1 MGVHCRRRGASGG
14 LRVGRVNDQLALGYV
29 FGLGMVAVFNPCGFA
44 MLPAWIAYFLTAE
57 DEPARPDRRVLRALA
72 VGAVLTGGFVVVF
85 LALGLVIQLASVTF
99 IERLPWLSIVLGAA
113 MVVLAVW
120 VLLGHDL
127 RVRLP
132 LPARAPRSRSLGA
145 VFGFGMSYA
154 LISLAC
160 TIPLFLAAVTT
171 SITGGSIGIGL
182 LHFVAY
188 AAGMGVILTAL
199 TVGLAVA
206 QASFVAR
213 LRRLAPHMRR
223 IGAVLLAVA
232 GTYVA
237 YYGWYQLQV
246 YAGDLDP
253 GGPAKVGYDLSARF
267 STWVN
272 DVGPVR
278 IALLA
283 ALAVAGAVAVAA
295 LLARDQRPDDSR
307 ADRER

>member
-1 MGVHCRRRGASGG
+1 M
-14 LRVGRVNDQLALGYV
+14 
-29 FGLGMVAVFNPCGFA
+29 
-44 MLPAWIAYFLTAE
+44 T
-57 DEPARPDRRVLRALA
+57 
-72 VGAVLTGGFVVVF
+72 
-85 LALGLVIQLASVTF
+85 
-99 IERLPWLSIVLGAA
+99 
-113 MVVLAVW
+113 
-120 VLLGHDL
+120 
-127 RVRLP
+127 
-132 LPARAPRSRSLGA
+132 
-145 VFGFGMSYA
+145 A